1 MKSYVFFSGL
11 ANNVET
17 NLDYS
22 QTKLRN
28 VELESQV
35 SELNSR
41 ISAREKEVNDLKAD
55 LMYHLDTSTDAIN
68 QVS

>member
-1 MKSYVFFSGL
+1 MQSYVSFSGL